1 MVPTG
6 EFFENSSKENQGKL
20 IDGCFN
26 TDNDL
31 LKRKLQIKMFE
42 LAARELLLF

>member
-1 MVPTG
+1 M
-6 EFFENSSKENQGKL
+6 FENSSEENQGKL
-20 IDGCFN
+20 IDICIN

-42 LAARELLLF
+42 LAARKLL